1 MAALETGT
9 EEAELRLEDRKA
21 DHKGHIDTV
30 SVDFIM
36 QDWRAREG
44 FLNQ

>member
-1 MAALETGT
+1 MAVLETGT

-21 DHKGHIDTV
+21 DHKGHIDIV

-36 QDWRAREG
+36 GHWRTLEG
-44 FLNQ
+44 FLK